1 MSFEREDDD
10 DDESD
15 DNNGSLDLSIASS
28 LANER
33 EYGGDQVSQKSTS
46 QPLKRRL
53 TTRKKQAE
61 EEYNLIKNLSQSV
74 ANKNKR
80 KNPPKQNDTMF
91 EAFGNYIAKALSE
104 LDGLTSSLAQ
114 NKINNI
120 LFQAQAGLLRQE
132 LQTQSVIQP
141 QRNYFQPIL
150 QTGISSPQPQMYHG
164 ENGLTPLN
172 NANSCAS
179 WQT

>member
-10 DDESD
+10 DESD
-15 DNNGSLDLSIASS
+15 DNDGSLDLSNASS
-28 LANER
+28 PANER

-80 KNPPKQNDTMF
+80 KIHQSKMIQCSR
-91 EAFGNYIAKALSE
+91 L
-104 LDGLTSSLAQ
+104 LDITS
-114 NKINNI
+114 
-120 LFQAQAGLLRQE
+120 LRHY
-132 LQTQSVIQP
+132 QS
-141 QRNYFQPIL
+141 
-150 QTGISSPQPQMYHG
+150 
-164 ENGLTPLN
+164 
-172 NANSCAS
+172 
-179 WQT
+179 